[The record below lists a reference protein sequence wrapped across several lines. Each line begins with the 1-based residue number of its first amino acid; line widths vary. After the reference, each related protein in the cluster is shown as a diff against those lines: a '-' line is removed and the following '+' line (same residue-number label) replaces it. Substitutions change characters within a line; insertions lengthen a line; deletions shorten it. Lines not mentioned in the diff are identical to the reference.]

1 MTEAKNVV
9 VDRVKNAFPDQ
20 ILDVS
25 ENLGETAISV
35 KRDKIVDILRFL
47 KEDNELKFDMFI
59 DLCGVDYLEMGG
71 FERFAV
77 VYQLY
82 SMEYNRRIRIKA
94 FVPEG
99 DEKIDSV
106 VSLWAGANWAERE
119 VFDMF
124 GITFTNH
131 PDLRR
136 ILCPDNF
143 EGHPLKKDFPLEGI
157 GYRENFLKVTRE
169 NAQ

>member
-1 MTEAKNVV
+1 MAEEKNPVV
-9 VDRVKNAFPDQ
+9 EKVKRAFSGQ

-25 ENLGETAISV
+25 DASGETTISV
-35 KRDKIVDILRFL
+35 KRDQIVEILRFL
-47 KEDNELKFDMFI
+47 KEDDDLKFELFI
-59 DLCGVDYLEMGG
+59 DLFGVDYLEMGG

-77 VYQLY
+77 VYHLY
-82 SMEYNRRIRIKA
+82 SMVHNRRIRIKA
-94 FVPEG
+94 FIPEG

-124 GITFTNH
+124 GITFNHH

-136 ILCPDNF
+136 ILCPDDF
-143 EGHPLKKDFPLEGI
+143 EGHPLKKDFPVEGT

>member
-1 MTEAKNVV
+1 MAEEKNVV
-9 VDRVKNAFPDQ
+9 VEKMKSAFPDQ
-20 ILDVS
+20 ILDVR
-25 ENLGETAISV
+25 EDLGETTISV
-35 KRDKIVDILRFL
+35 KRDRIGEILRFL
-47 KEDNELKFDMFI
+47 KEDEELKFEMFI
-59 DLCGVDYLEMGG
+59 DLCGVDYLEMEAL
-71 FERFAV
+71 ERFAV
-77 VYQLY
+77 VYHLY
-82 SMEYNRRIRIKA
+82 SMDYNRRIRIKA
-94 FVPEG
+94 FIPEG

-131 PDLRR
+131 PDPRR

-157 GYRENFLKVTRE
+157 GYRENFLKITRE

>member
-9 VDRVKNAFPDQ
+9 VDKVKNAFPDQ

-47 KEDNELKFDMFI
+47 KEDDELKFDMFI

-82 SMEYNRRIRIKA
+82 SMEYNWRIRIKA

-106 VSLWAGANWAERE
+106 VSLWAGANWPERE

>member
-1 MTEAKNVV
+1 MSEENKAVEKLTQTFA
-9 VDRVKNAFPDQ
+9 DQ
-20 ILDVS
+20 ILEVVDAFGQTTV
-25 ENLGETAISV
+25 SV
-35 KRDKIVDILRFL
+35 KRDKIVEMLQFL
-47 KEDNELKFDMFI
+47 KEDPDLKYDMLM
-59 DLCGVDYLEMGG
+59 DLFGVDYLEMGG

-77 VYQLY
+77 VYHLY
-82 SMEYNRRIRIKA
+82 SDTHNTRLRIKA

-106 VSLWAGANWAERE
+106 THLWAAANWAERE

-124 GITFTNH
+124 GIHFTHH

-136 ILCPDNF
+136 LLCPDNF
-143 EGHPLKKDFPLEGI
+143 EGFPLRKDFPVEGI
-157 GYRENFLKVTRE
+157 GYRENFVKVTRE